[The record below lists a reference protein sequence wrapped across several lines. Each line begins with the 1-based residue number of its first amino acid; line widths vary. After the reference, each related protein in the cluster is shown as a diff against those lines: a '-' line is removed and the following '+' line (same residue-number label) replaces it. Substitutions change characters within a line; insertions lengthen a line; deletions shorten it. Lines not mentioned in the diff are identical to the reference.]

1 MWHNIWHIASK
12 PDNIPIVIMLVLVMF
27 FGWLSFSLGIKNDRI
42 RAEAARRRKNDEE
55 EEKRRKKA
63 QEEALVDVMDVMYPE
78 EEQGLPRM
86 VPTWPH
92 LVKLEFICAI
102 IVMAFLTIWS
112 VPIDAPLEE
121 LANPALTPNPSK
133 APWYFLGLQD
143 MLVYFDPYIAG
154 VILPSFIIVGLIT
167 IPYVDVNPRGNGY
180 YTFNERRFAI
190 LTYWFGFFFLW
201 VIEIVIGVFCRGPGW
216 MFFWPGQEWDPHR
229 VVAEVNINLNEWLAG
244 ITGMT
249 ALNTYSTGVII
260 GLGAI
265 IGYYALGMLLPY
277 IWLKGHKSETLEQLG
292 LIRFGIVCF
301 FFWTMMAL
309 PIKMVMRLVF
319 SIKYILVTPWLNI

>member
-12 PDNIPIVIMLVLVMF
+12 PDNIPIVIMLVLVLF
-27 FGWLSFSLGIKNDRI
+27 FGWLSFSLGIKNDRL
-42 RAEAARRRKNDEE
+42 RAEAARRRKEGEE
-55 EEKRRKKA
+55 EGKKKA
-63 QEEALVDVMDVMYPE
+63 KGDVVDVIDVMCPE
-78 EEQGLPRM
+78 EEQGLPRK
-86 VPTWPH
+86 VSTWPH

-102 IVMAFLTIWS
+102 IVMAFLTVWS
-112 VPIDAPLEE
+112 IPIDAPLEE
-121 LANPALTPNPSK
+121 PANPAVTPNPSK

-154 VILPSFIIVGLIT
+154 VLLPTFIIVGLMV

-180 YTFNERRFAI
+180 YTFSERRFAV

-216 MFFWPGQEWDPHR
+216 MFFWPGQFWDPHR
-229 VVAEVNINLNEWLAG
+229 VVAEVNINLNEFLASM
-244 ITGMT
+244 TGM
-249 ALNTYSTGVII
+249 AGLKSYGAGVLI

-265 IGYYALGMLLPY
+265 VGYYAMGTLVPY
-277 IWLKGHKSETLEQLG
+277 VWLKSRNSEVLDRLG
-292 LIRFGIVCF
+292 LIRYVTVSF

-319 SIKYILVTPWLNI
+319 SIKYILVTPWLNV

>member
-1 MWHNIWHIASK
+1 VAASK
-12 PDNIPIVIMLVLVMF
+12 PDNIPIVIMLVLVLF
-27 FGWLSFSLGIKNDRI
+27 FGWMSFSLGFKNDRI
-42 RAEAARRRKNDEE
+42 RAEAARRRKEGE
-55 EEKRRKKA
+55 GEGKKKA
-63 QEEALVDVMDVMYPE
+63 KGDVVDVIDIMYPE
-78 EEQGLPRM
+78 EEQGLPRK
-86 VPTWPH
+86 VSTWPH

-112 VPIDAPLEE
+112 IPIDAPLEE
-121 LANPALTPNPSK
+121 PANPAVTPNPSK

-154 VILPSFIIVGLIT
+154 VLLPTFIIVGLMV

-180 YTFNERRFAI
+180 YTFSERRFAI

-201 VIEIVIGVFCRGPGW
+201 VLEIVIGVFCRGPGW
-216 MFFWPGQEWDPHR
+216 MFFWPGQFWDPHR
-229 VVAEVNINLNEWLAG
+229 VVAEVNINLNEILASM
-244 ITGMT
+244 TGM
-249 ALNTYSTGVII
+249 AGLKSYSAGVII

-265 IGYYALGMLLPY
+265 IGYYAIGTLAPY
-277 IWLKGHKSETLEQLG
+277 VWLKSRNSETLERLG
-292 LIRFGIVCF
+292 LIRYGIVCI

>member
-12 PDNIPIVIMLVLVMF
+12 PDNIPIVIMLVLVLF
-27 FGWLSFSLGIKNDRI
+27 FGWMSFSLGFKNDRI
-42 RAEAARRRKNDEE
+42 RAEAARRRKEGE
-55 EEKRRKKA
+55 GEGKKKA
-63 QEEALVDVMDVMYPE
+63 KGDVVDVIDIMYPE
-78 EEQGLPRM
+78 EEQGLPRK
-86 VPTWPH
+86 VSTWPH

-112 VPIDAPLEE
+112 IPIDASLEE
-121 LANPALTPNPSK
+121 PANPAVTPNPSK

-154 VILPSFIIVGLIT
+154 VLLPTFIIVGLMV

-180 YTFNERRFAI
+180 YTFSERRFAI

-201 VIEIVIGVFCRGPGW
+201 VLEIVIGVFCRGPGW
-216 MFFWPGQEWDPHR
+216 MFFWPGQFWDPHR
-229 VVAEVNINLNEWLAG
+229 VVAEVNINLNEILASM
-244 ITGMT
+244 TGM
-249 ALNTYSTGVII
+249 AGLKSYSAGVII

-265 IGYYALGMLLPY
+265 IGYYAIGTLAPY
-277 IWLKGHKSETLEQLG
+277 VWLKSRNSETLERLC
-292 LIRFGIVCF
+292 LIRYGIVCI